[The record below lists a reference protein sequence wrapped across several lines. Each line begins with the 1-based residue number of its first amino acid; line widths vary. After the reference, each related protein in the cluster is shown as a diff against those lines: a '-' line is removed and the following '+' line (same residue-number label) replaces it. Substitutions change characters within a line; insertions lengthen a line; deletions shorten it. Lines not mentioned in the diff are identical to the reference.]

1 MRRRVVLGVFAA
13 ALAAAGAL
21 LGVAC
26 GYEGTVTASPETV
39 QGSVPTPTEAGPK
52 LPSFPQGKASAGS
65 SVFASAGCGNCH
77 TLKAAGSSGTI
88 GPNLD
93 AAQPDVNLVLTRVYF
108 GKGQMPSFKGQLSP
122 QQMADVAAYVYSST
136 HGGAAPPPSSATA
149 PTQTTPTAT
158 TSTTTT
164 TQTTPTATT
173 PTATTP
179 TATTPTTTTP
189 TATTGGGGN
198 ATAGK
203 AVFASAGCAS
213 CHTLK
218 AAGATG
224 TVGPNLDDAK
234 PPASLVVDRVTNGK
248 GVMPSFKGQLSA
260 QQIQDVAAYVFQST
274 HGG

>member
-39 QGSVPTPTEAGPK
+39 QGSVPTPTETGPK
-52 LPSFPQGKASAGS
+52 LPSFPQGNASAGS

-93 AAQPDVNLVLTRVYF
+93 AAQPDVSLVLTRVYF

-122 QQMADVAAYVYSST
+122 QQMAAVAAYVYSST

-149 PTQTTPTAT
+149 PTQTTPTETAP
-158 TSTTTT
+158 TTTT
-164 TQTTPTATT
+164 TQTAPTV
-173 PTATTP
+173 
-179 TATTPTTTTP
+179 TTPTTTTP

-248 GVMPSFKGQLSA
+248 GVMPPFKGQLSA